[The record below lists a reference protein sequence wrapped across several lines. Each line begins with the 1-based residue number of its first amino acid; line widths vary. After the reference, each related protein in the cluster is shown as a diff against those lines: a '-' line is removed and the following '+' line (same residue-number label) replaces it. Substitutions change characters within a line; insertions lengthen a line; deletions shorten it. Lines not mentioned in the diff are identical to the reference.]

1 VTSSVVVF
9 EAAIW
14 VKSMYMIK
22 SYWKKEKERKY
33 GNRRNFI

>member
-1 VTSSVVVF
+1 VTSSVAVF

-22 SYWKKEKERKY
+22 S
-33 GNRRNFI
+33 

>member
-1 VTSSVVVF
+1 VF

-22 SYWKKEKERKY
+22 IVIENQKKKRK
-33 GNRRNFI
+33 